1 VPSVRDYRLSC
12 STHHHTSGSRTLL
25 ICILLALAMVAGC
38 LMGKQAAYGST
49 LWSST
54 VKPGTASFSDGAS
67 YELGVKFRSD
77 VSGYVVAL
85 RFYKGQSSRGVHVG
99 HLWTTRGSLLSTATF
114 TNESASGWQQV
125 ALPKPILINANQVCV
140 ASYWDPKGHYA
151 LSRPFF
157 TKTYSDPPLYAIA
170 NGTDGPNG
178 VFLKGKSG
186 FPTAGNQASNFW
198 VDVVFVP
205 GSGARLWSGSPVPPI
220 STNASAHELGVKFSS
235 AVSGHITALRFYK
248 GPSNTGVHVGHL
260 WTSTGALLATAKFV
274 NESTSGWQ
282 QVSLPK
288 SVPIEANRQYV
299 ASYWDP
305 KGHFALTRAYFNKPY
320 SNLPLQAPGGGPNGV
335 FAAGTSKFPTASSD
349 ASNYWVD
356 VVFLPVASGGSTT
369 TGHLSLAPASL
380 RFGDVKIKSSSTLPF
395 VVTNTGS
402 ASATISKVSASGS
415 GFSVSGPKLPVKLS
429 ENQKASFSVKFA
441 PAATGSVTGKVTVT
455 SNAANSPAT
464 VSLAGTGVKQYFV
477 DLSWHASTSSGVI
490 GYYVYRGTTS
500 GGPYSRLNSSPTA
513 ATKYTDTTVEA
524 GQTYYYVATAVNS
537 KGLQSAHSNQ
547 IKAVIPS
554 L

>member
-1 VPSVRDYRLSC
+1 VPSVRGYRLSC
-12 STHHHTSGSRTLL
+12 STHHQTSGSRTLL
-25 ICILLALAMVAGC
+25 ICILLPLAMVAGC
-38 LMGKQAAYGST
+38 LMGIQAAYGST

-54 VKPGTASFSDGAS
+54 VKPATASFSDSGS
-67 YELGVKFRSD
+67 YELGVKFRPD
-77 VSGYVVAL
+77 VSGYIVAL
-85 RFYKGQSSRGVHVG
+85 RFYKGQSNTGVHVG
-99 HLWTTRGSLLSTATF
+99 HLWTTTGSLLSTATF
-114 TNESASGWQQV
+114 TNESTSGWQQV
-125 ALPKPILINANQVCV
+125 ALPKPVLINANQVCV
-140 ASYWDPKGHYA
+140 ASYWGPKGHYA

-157 TKTYSDPPLYAIA
+157 TKTYSNPPLYAIA
-170 NGTDGPNG
+170 NGTGGPNG
-178 VFLKGKSG
+178 VLRKGKSG

-205 GSGARLWSGSPVPPI
+205 GFGARLWSGSPVPPI
-220 STNASAHELGVKFSS
+220 SANASAHELGVKFSS
-235 AVSGHITALRFYK
+235 DVSGYITALRFYK
-248 GPSNTGVHVGHL
+248 GASNTGVHVGHL

-274 NESTSGWQ
+274 NESASGWQ

-288 SVPIEANRQYV
+288 SVPIEADRQYV

-305 KGHFALTRAYFNKPY
+305 KGHFALSRAYFNKPY
-320 SNLPLQAPGGGPNGV
+320 SNLPLQAPGGGTNGV
-335 FAAGTSKFPTASSD
+335 AAGGTSKFPTATSD

-356 VVFLPVASGGSTT
+356 VAFVPVVSAGSA
-369 TGHLSLAPASL
+369 HLTLAPASL
-380 RFGDVKIKSSSTLPF
+380 RFGDVKIKSSSTLPL

-455 SNAANSPAT
+455 SNAANSLAT

-477 DLSWHASTSSGVI
+477 DLSWHASTSRGVI
-490 GYYVYRGTTS
+490 GYYVYRGTAS
-500 GGPYSRLNSSPTA
+500 GGPYSRLNSSPTT

-524 GQTYYYVATAVNS
+524 GRTYYYVATAINS

-547 IKAVIPS
+547 IRAVIPS
-554 L
+554 P